1 MKKCATE
8 PVQGLYRTPKRQRS
22 HVPAGKEGKDM
33 SVNKKIN
40 VVAVDAALCLVSALL
55 FALPWLG
62 VTSLTLF
69 FAFVPLLWLQRKHG
83 GRRFWLLCTLTFV
96 AFNLIT
102 VTWIARSA
110 LIGTVAAVIV
120 YSVIFGTVAAIYN
133 AVWKRA
139 LKPLAYTV
147 LVCGWTAAE
156 RFYTHAEIS
165 FPWLNLGGGFAVD
178 HFLVQW
184 YEYTGT
190 LGGTIWVLVVNL
202 LVFEALTRSLERRSF
217 SLSCWVAPLLWV
229 VVPAAGSL
237 VMYGCYK
244 EGDRKVTVTLMQP
257 NVDSYND
264 KFGGQSQREQL
275 DRMVGMINDA
285 PADSRF
291 IVGPETALNDSYWI
305 GTIEQSHMVDTI
317 SRVLFRTH
325 PDATVIFGLTTFK
338 GYSKLIHPEPPTST
352 CRTRPDRD
360 YWWDAY
366 NSAICIDSSARLQLY
381 HKSQLVV
388 GVEMIPYH
396 EYFSWFNKLSV
407 NLGGVSGMLAV
418 QERSSCFDTSEG
430 KVGCAICYESVY
442 GEYYASFVERGAR
455 LMFVIT
461 NDGWW
466 GDTDGYRQHLRF
478 SQLRAIETRRS
489 IGRSANTGI
498 SALINERGDITARTP
513 WNSECTLSGEL
524 TGNDRITLF
533 VQYGDIAGRAS
544 QGVFLLSLLYFVAY
558 RRRKKDYLV

>member
-1 MKKCATE
+1 MSLRNIKI
-8 PVQGLYRTPKRQRS
+8 
-22 HVPAGKEGKDM
+22 PAFVTDV
-33 SVNKKIN
+33 S
-40 VVAVDAALCLVSALL
+40 LCLVSALL

-69 FAFVPLLWLQRKHG
+69 LAFVPLLWLQRRHD
-83 GRRFWLLCTLTFV
+83 GRRFWLLCTLAFV
-96 AFNLIT
+96 AFNLMT

-120 YSVIFGTVAAIYN
+120 YAVIFGTVAAIYN

-190 LGGTIWVLVVNL
+190 LGGTLWVLVANL
-202 LVFEALTRSLERRSF
+202 LVFEALVHWRESRSF
-217 SLSCWVAPLLWV
+217 SARRWMAPLLWV
-229 VVPAAGSL
+229 AVPAAGSL

-244 EGDRKVTVTLMQP
+244 EGDKKVTVTLMQP
-257 NVDSYND
+257 NVDSYKD
-264 KFGGQSQREQL
+264 KFGGQSQRVQL

-305 GTIEQSHMVDTI
+305 GSIEQSHMVDTI
-317 SRVLFRTH
+317 RRTLAGR
-325 PDATVIFGLTTFK
+325 PDAALIFGLTTFK
-338 GYSKLIHPEPPTST
+338 GYPKMLYPVPPTTT

-366 NSAICIDSSARLQLY
+366 NSAICIEGSAPLQLY
-381 HKSQLVV
+381 HKSKLVI
-388 GVEMIPYH
+388 GVELIPYH

-407 NLGGVSGMLAV
+407 DLGGVSGMLAV
-418 QERSSCFDTSEG
+418 QDESSCFVTPAGS
-430 KVGCAICYESVY
+430 VGCAICYESVY
-442 GEYYASFVERGAR
+442 GEYYASFVNRGAH

-466 GDTDGYRQHLRF
+466 GDTAGYRQHLRF

-489 IGRSANTGI
+489 VGRSANTGI

-513 WNSECTLSGEL
+513 WGKECTLSGEL
-524 TGNDRITLF
+524 TENDRITLF